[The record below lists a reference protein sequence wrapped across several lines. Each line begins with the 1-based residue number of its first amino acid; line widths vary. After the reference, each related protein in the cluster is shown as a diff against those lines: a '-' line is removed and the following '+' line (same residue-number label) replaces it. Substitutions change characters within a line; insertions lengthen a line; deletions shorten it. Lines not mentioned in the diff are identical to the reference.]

1 MPRSLMRDGARG
13 RSTACAMQKGYSLA
27 SKMVLDGIAMHFYD
41 TGNPALDTG
50 QRLGISPQPRDNMR
64 RQSISHLD
72 RRTAIQALG
81 VTASG
86 V

>member
-1 MPRSLMRDGARG
+1 MV
-13 RSTACAMQKGYSLA
+13 

-41 TGNPALDTG
+41 TGNPTLDTG
-50 QRLGISPQPRDNMR
+50 PRLGIAPQPRDTMR
-64 RQSISHLD
+64 RQLISHLD
-72 RRTAIQALG
+72 HRTAIQALG

>member
-1 MPRSLMRDGARG
+1 MPRPLMRDGARG
-13 RSTACAMQKGYSLA
+13 RSTACAMQKGYSLV
-27 SKMVLDGIAMHFYD
+27 SKMVLDGIAMRFYD
-41 TGNPALDTG
+41 SGNPTLDTG
-50 QRLGISPQPRDNMR
+50 QRLGIAPQPRDTMR

-72 RRTAIQALG
+72 RRTAIHALG

>member
-1 MPRSLMRDGARG
+1 
-13 RSTACAMQKGYSLA
+13 
-27 SKMVLDGIAMHFYD
+27 MHSYD

-50 QRLGISPQPRDNMR
+50 QRLGISPQPRDTMR

-72 RRTAIQALG
+72 HRTAIQALG